1 MDTVLLSSILRR
13 LADSLQ
19 AKSGG
24 HSFRITVGFDGFV
37 DQIIEVVDKRYSASD
52 YAKIETIAQFGE
64 RIQRSAGLST
74 NIELVPKLVK
84 IGGNGPIM
92 ANALARAGQK
102 IAYLGALG
110 TPEIEPTFHEFVKN
124 CRQVVSFAN
133 PGRTDALEF
142 LDGKILLAS

>member
-92 ANALARAGQK
+92 ANALRPGRK
-102 IAYLGALG
+102 LLIWGFG
-110 TPEIEPTFHEFVKN
+110 NPEIEPTFHEFVKTADRW
-124 CRQVVSFAN
+124 CRLPIPAGLTPWN
-133 PGRTDALEF
+133 F
-142 LDGKILLAS
+142 LTARYSWAS